1 MKHLG
6 IITPLIP
13 EAKCFIAS
21 PASKKPIQIAEYI
34 SLIVSGEGRTN
45 ASKSAIQLLD
55 TGVDGLMVIGMAG
68 ALDPDLSPG
77 DLVIPEVVM
86 TETNQVYH
94 CHSEWS
100 TQLRDQINISN
111 KKIVDYPLF
120 TSDEVI
126 VDALEKKQTY
136 EQFNTCAVDMESAA
150 VVALANEREVPCLV
164 IRTII
169 DPADYTFPDY
179 LIDLTDEYGEVPVF
193 DLAMASLT
201 RPRQLGRLLRLSGY
215 YRQACETLKLLAKNP
230 EILIASPH

>member
-1 MKHLG
+1 VKHLG

-21 PASKKPIQIAEYI
+21 PASKKPIQVAENI
-34 SLIVSGEGRTN
+34 SLIVSGEGKINT
-45 ASKSAIQLLD
+45 SESVIKLLD
-55 TGVDGLMVIGMAG
+55 IGVDGLMIIGMAG
-68 ALDPDLSPG
+68 ALDPELSPG

-86 TETNQVYH
+86 TKTNQLYH
-94 CHSEWS
+94 CHREWS
-100 TQLRDQINISN
+100 IQLRNQINISN

-150 VVALANEREVPCLV
+150 VVALANEHEVPCLV
-164 IRTII
+164 IRAII
-169 DPADYTFPDY
+169 DPAYYIFPDY
-179 LIDLTDEYGEVPVF
+179 LIALTDEYGKVPVF

-215 YRQACETLKLLAKNP
+215 YRQAYETLKLLAKNP